1 MPQQSSSSSHQPVY
15 RENFPHHSPNPDS
28 MLPQF
33 RQHGRGRHLGVT
45 AYKQWHSDLQ
55 TRVVSGSHS
64 GAIAKKGGI
73 LLANPRN
80 PRSCIR
86 AAMINQR
93 LRAILDNSPT
103 VSVRLL
109 RHLANIVERMLT
121 PCVMLSDCHLNKHRL
136 INSLWTKVSERG
148 WGSLLWADSS
158 ALLNPQNFANTIG
171 KPPWRLW
178 EIPPTRLNLSSGRHL
193 RWAML
198 PKFSTYKIR
207 IWAMMLNNFH
217 RSRPNGR

>member
-1 MPQQSSSSSHQPVY
+1 MPQQSTSSSHQPVY
-15 RENFPHHSPNPDS
+15 RENFPHHSPNPDSMLHS

-64 GAIAKKGGI
+64 GAVAKKGGI

-103 VSVRLL
+103 VSVRFP
-109 RHLANIVERMLT
+109 RVPT
-121 PCVMLSDCHLNKHRL
+121 SVCVAMDKFPGAQNFS
-136 INSLWTKVSERG
+136 VSPKKPT
-148 WGSLLWADSS
+148 
-158 ALLNPQNFANTIG
+158 LLNRGFAFGSIKLVTRPESPG
-171 KPPWRLW
+171 AGFHQRRLSGSSHALRLCGSPP
-178 EIPPTRLNLSSGRHL
+178 
-193 RWAML
+193 A
-198 PKFSTYKIR
+198 
-207 IWAMMLNNFH
+207 
-217 RSRPNGR
+217 

>member
-1 MPQQSSSSSHQPVY
+1 VLPV
-15 RENFPHHSPNPDS
+15 RIAPGCRATRHEGD
-28 MLPQF
+28 
-33 RQHGRGRHLGVT
+33 QHEASVHRGEGRHRSPGFGWSRELRPP
-45 AYKQWHSDLQ
+45 L
-55 TRVVSGSHS
+55 VSENQP
-64 GAIAKKGGI
+64 I